1 MVKKFF
7 ITLMVIAMFVFIWS
21 QFRHF
26 YIVNNVSFTVWKR
39 VGGYCYVIPGR
50 YYSLKKPK
58 KDYIR
63 VSNVGSL
70 LICLKNDSSLVLFNN
85 RYIDNDSVYINFKNY
100 KFEYYSP
107 NSRSIDEIKKWDEMR
122 NVNRRNLPFLEVDIR
137 EMSAVIDDK
146 EQ

>member
-7 ITLMVIAMFVFIWS
+7 ITIMVLAMFVFVWS

-26 YIVNNVSFTVWKR
+26 YIVNNISFTVWKR
-39 VGGYCYVIPGR
+39 VGGYCYVMPGR

-122 NVNRRNLPFLEVDIR
+122 EVNRRNLPFLEVDIR

>member
-7 ITLMVIAMFVFIWS
+7 ITIMVLAMFVFVWS

-26 YIVNNVSFTVWKR
+26 YIVNNISFTVWKR

-107 NSRSIDEIKKWDEMR
+107 NSRSIDVITKCDEMR
-122 NVNRRNLPFLEVDIR
+122 SVNRRNLPFLEVDIR

>member
-1 MVKKFF
+1 
-7 ITLMVIAMFVFIWS
+7 MVIAMFVFIWS

>member
-1 MVKKFF
+1 MV
-7 ITLMVIAMFVFIWS
+7 LAMFVFVWS

-26 YIVNNVSFTVWKR
+26 YIVNNISFTVWKR

-122 NVNRRNLPFLEVDIR
+122 SVNRRNLPFLEVDIR

>member
-7 ITLMVIAMFVFIWS
+7 ITIMVFAMFVFVWS

-26 YIVNNVSFTVWKR
+26 YIVNNISFTVWKR
-39 VGGYCYVIPGR
+39 VGGYCYVMPGR

-107 NSRSIDEIKKWDEMR
+107 NFRSIDEIKKWDEMR
-122 NVNRRNLPFLEVDIR
+122 ELNRRNLPFLEVDIR

>member
-7 ITLMVIAMFVFIWS
+7 ITIMVLAMFVFVWS

-122 NVNRRNLPFLEVDIR
+122 R
-137 EMSAVIDDK
+137 VIN
-146 EQ
+146 ELSGN

>member
-7 ITLMVIAMFVFIWS
+7 ITIMVLAMFVFVWS

-26 YIVNNVSFTVWKR
+26 YIVNNISFTVWKR
-39 VGGYCYVIPGR
+39 VGGYCYV
-50 YYSLKKPK
+50 KPK

-122 NVNRRNLPFLEVDIR
+122 SVNRRNLPFLEVDIR

>member
-1 MVKKFF
+1 M
-7 ITLMVIAMFVFIWS
+7 
-21 QFRHF
+21 
-26 YIVNNVSFTVWKR
+26 
-39 VGGYCYVIPGR
+39 GGYCYVIPGR

-122 NVNRRNLPFLEVDIR
+122 SVNRRNLPFLEVDIR

>member
-7 ITLMVIAMFVFIWS
+7 ITLMVIAMFVFVWS

-122 NVNRRNLPFLEVDIR
+122 SVNRRNLPFLEVDIR

>member
-7 ITLMVIAMFVFIWS
+7 ITIMVLAMFVFVWS

-26 YIVNNVSFTVWKR
+26 YIVNNISFTVWKR

-122 NVNRRNLPFLEVDIR
+122 SVNRRNLPFLEVDIR
-137 EMSAVIDDK
+137 EMSAVIDDN

>member
-7 ITLMVIAMFVFIWS
+7 ITIMVLAMFVFVWS

-26 YIVNNVSFTVWKR
+26 YIVNNISFTVWKR

-122 NVNRRNLPFLEVDIR
+122 SVNRRNLPFLEVDIR

>member
-7 ITLMVIAMFVFIWS
+7 ITIMVFAMFVFVWS

-26 YIVNNVSFTVWKR
+26 YIVNNISFTVWKR

-122 NVNRRNLPFLEVDIR
+122 SVNRRNLPFLEVDIR

>member
-7 ITLMVIAMFVFIWS
+7 ITIMVLAMFVLVWS

-26 YIVNNVSFTVWKR
+26 YIVNNISFTVWKR

-122 NVNRRNLPFLEVDIR
+122 SVNRRNLPFLEVDIR

>member
-7 ITLMVIAMFVFIWS
+7 ITIMVLAMFVFVWS

-26 YIVNNVSFTVWKR
+26 YIVNNISFTVWKR

-122 NVNRRNLPFLEVDIR
+122 SVKRRNLPFLEVDIR